1 MLGNLK
7 AYSLRSLS
15 VVGTQVHV
23 DESPIA
29 LVRNLRAE
37 PIDLVVAPRD
47 ADDLRSEHIRTQNLR
62 RLQVGRDKY
71 PSLESL
77 SRRMCRHGIRQIPG
91 RRTRDS
97 IESKLARLRQ
107 CHRNHAILEAQRRQA
122 DGIVLDVKI
131 LGERTQ
137 ALSKMRRLEQRREP
151 YWQSWFKAL
160 GEGQKLSVAP
170 HVRGPLGNALASE

>member
-1 MLGNLK
+1 
-7 AYSLRSLS
+7 
-15 VVGTQVHV
+15 
-23 DESPIA
+23 
-29 LVRNLRAE
+29 
-37 PIDLVVAPRD
+37 
-47 ADDLRSEHIRTQNLR
+47 
-62 RLQVGRDKY
+62 
-71 PSLESL
+71 
-77 SRRMCRHGIRQIPG
+77 MCRHGIRQIPG

-107 CHRNHAILEAQRRQA
+107 CHRNHAIFEAQCRQA

-170 HVRGPLGNALASE
+170 HVRGPLGNALASERSLAADRVIVVSNFQRRETLIADRTGLVSPGSTAFPTSEFVVRHVSYSLSWSPTLRKARRAGHPRIAEDEPEKAA